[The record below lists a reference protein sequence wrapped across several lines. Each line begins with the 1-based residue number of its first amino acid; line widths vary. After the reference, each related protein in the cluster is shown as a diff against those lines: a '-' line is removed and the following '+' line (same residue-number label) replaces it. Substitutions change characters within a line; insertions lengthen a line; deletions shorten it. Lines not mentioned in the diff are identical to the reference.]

1 MKKSK
6 YEEAINE
13 DIDPTICINIRMVG
27 HSFAPGS

>member
-13 DIDPTICINIRMVG
+13 DIDPTLCINIRMVG